1 MQSFLKFKINLKNFY
16 ITIPYALSNLQ
27 EKTNFQYDQE
37 LYKILETEI
46 TLRRTA
52 FDISPPLHVQDEK
65 EINYQSGQ
73 DPLTEEN
80 KKVMKN
86 QNKFVYDDKVFHSEH
101 GFGYV
106 VSVEHKSIEVF
117 FQETLK
123 KIKVN
128 QNTLKRF

>member
-1 MQSFLKFKINLKNFY
+1 M
-16 ITIPYALSNLQ
+16 T
-27 EKTNFQYDQE
+27 D
-37 LYKILETEI
+37 
-46 TLRRTA
+46 
-52 FDISPPLHVQDEK
+52 
-65 EINYQSGQ
+65 
-73 DPLTEEN
+73 EN
-80 KKVMKN
+80 KKIIKN